1 MPDSSKQKAPS
12 GRKRAEAPQRD
23 KFVGPSFLLWALL
36 LAPVLGIA
44 GLLALASASDL
55 PDTETLANPKTDL
68 ATRIYTVDG
77 VQLGSFYR
85 ENRAD
90 VRYSDLP
97 ESLVQALICTEDVR
111 FRSHTG
117 VDFKSLA
124 RAIIYLAKRGGGS
137 TITQQLAKQLF
148 TERYDRTG
156 FFERA
161 VLQKPKEWIIAT
173 RLERQYTKDEI
184 IGLYLNRYDF
194 LNQAVGI
201 RSAAQVYF
209 GKSVQSLDVQESAM
223 LVGMLK
229 NSALYNPWR
238 RPELVLERRSTV
250 LGQMVKYGAL
260 PAAELDS
267 LTALPLGL
275 RYQRVSHDEGA
286 APHFREKLRAE
297 VGALLEEKDE
307 SGAYVIA
314 KADGAP
320 FDLYRDGL
328 VIHTTLDSRLQ
339 AYAEKAA
346 NRHIRGELQEDFW
359 RDLKRTTG
367 RTWPFFT
374 EDIVPKEQARILD
387 RAVEQSRRYRLAM
400 GKECPE
406 CARPGYYIAERDSAG
421 ERVHFCRPGK
431 GGCGHIWPVISRRQ
445 LDAQFEEKTQT
456 RVMGLSGWVD
466 TVMTPMDSIRHQK
479 TLLHAGLMS
488 LDPSNGEVKAW
499 VGDLDYQWSQFD
511 NVSQSRRQVGSTFKP
526 FVYATA
532 VRLGLDP
539 CTELPNQKTCIEM
552 PDGQDPWCPEN
563 SDMEYGEMVTLEYA
577 LANSMNTVTAKLI
590 KDYGVQRVVDLAHAM
605 GIQSELPAVPSI
617 ALGVPELSL
626 LEVTSANATFAGG
639 GVWHAPR
646 IIRRIED
653 KRGNT
658 IYEPRPQIRQG
669 LDAATAYRVLEMMK
683 GVVDGAY
690 NAEKDVTKGTG
701 IRLRMDLERR
711 EYDGLK
717 IPMAGKTG
725 TTQSNADGWFIGLT
739 PELVTGVWVGAS
751 DPAVRFSTTTKG
763 QGANTALPI
772 FGFYMKDALADE
784 DIGLLGEDF
793 RPPVG
798 VSDAVP
804 CLELL
809 EARGLDF
816 RDDTEVDDEDLF
828 E

>member
-1 MPDSSKQKAPS
+1 MPESKKTKDPKKGANKTA
-12 GRKRAEAPQRD
+12 RKPDR
-23 KFVGPSFLLWALL
+23 FVGPSLLLWAGLLSPFVGIGVL
-36 LAPVLGIA
+36 LAI
-44 GLLALASASDL
+44 ASASDL
-55 PDTETLANPKTDL
+55 PNTETLANPKTDL

-90 VRYSDLP
+90 VRFGDLP
-97 ESLVQALICTEDVR
+97 LPLLDALTCTEDVR
-111 FRSHTG
+111 FREHTG

-124 RAIIYLAKRGGGS
+124 RAIAYMGKRGGGS

-148 TERYDRTG
+148 TERYDRTT

-184 IGLYLNRYDF
+184 VTLYLNRYDF

-201 RSAAQVYF
+201 RSASEVYF
-209 GKSVQSLDVQESAM
+209 GKSVNHLELHEAAM

-229 NSALYNPWR
+229 NSALYNPLR
-238 RPELVLERRSTV
+238 NPDLVEERRATV
-250 LGQMVKYGAL
+250 FGQMAKYGKLEGAD
-260 PAAELDS
+260 LDS
-267 LTALPLGL
+267 LNALPLGL
-275 RYQRVSHDEGA
+275 RYQRVSHDEGP

-297 VGALLEEKDE
+297 VGDLLNQKDE
-307 SGAYVIA
+307 QGEFVIA
-314 KADGAP
+314 KADGDAY
-320 FDLYRDGL
+320 DLYRDGL

-339 AYAEKAA
+339 RYAEAAA

-359 RDLKRTTG
+359 KDLKRTTG
-367 RTWPFFT
+367 RTWPFFS
-374 EDIVPKEQARILD
+374 EDIVPKEQERILE
-387 RAVEQSRRYRLAM
+387 RAVKQSRRYRLAM

-406 CARPGYYIAERDSAG
+406 CSRPGFYIAERDSAG

-431 GGCGHIWPVISRRQ
+431 GGCGHAWPVISRRA
-445 LDAQFEEKTQT
+445 LDAEFEAKTNTQ
-456 RVMGLSGWVD
+456 VMGLSGWVD
-466 TVMTPMDSIRHQK
+466 TLMSPMDSIRHQK

-488 LDPSNGEVKAW
+488 IDPSNGEVKAW

-539 CTELPNQKTCIEM
+539 CTELPNQKTCIEL
-552 PDGQDPWCPEN
+552 PGDQEPWCPEN

-605 GIQSELPAVPSI
+605 GIVSDIPAVPSI
-617 ALGVPELSL
+617 ALGVAELSL
-626 LEVTSANATFAGG
+626 QEVTSANATFAGG

-658 IYEPRPQIRQG
+658 IYEPRPEIRQG

-690 NAEKDVTKGTG
+690 NAEKDKTMGTG
-701 IRLRMDLERR
+701 IRLRMDLEKR

-717 IPMAGKTG
+717 IPLAGKTG

-772 FGFYMKDALADE
+772 FGFYMKDALADAG
-784 DIGLLGEDF
+784 IGLLAEDF
-793 RPPVG
+793 RPPEG
-798 VSDAVP
+798 VRQAVP
-804 CLELL
+804 CRELI
-809 EARGLDF
+809 EARRIDF
-816 RDDTEVDDEDLF
+816 KDGGSMDDEDLF

>member
-1 MPDSSKQKAPS
+1 MADSNKRKTTTGKQGKQAV
-12 GRKRAEAPQRD
+12 QRD
-23 KFVGPSFLLWALL
+23 RFIGPSLLLWTAMMAPFVGI
-36 LAPVLGIA
+36 G
-44 GLLALASASDL
+44 GLLILAKASDL

-68 ATRIYTVDG
+68 ATRIYAVDG

-90 VRYSDLP
+90 VRYGDLP
-97 ESLVQALICTEDVR
+97 AHLVDALICTEDVR

-124 RAIIYLAKRGGGS
+124 RAIAFLGSRGGGS

-184 IGLYLNRYDF
+184 ITLYLNRYDF
-194 LNQAVGI
+194 LNQAVGV
-201 RSAAQVYF
+201 RSAAEVYF
-209 GKSVQSLDVQESAM
+209 GKSVRTLELHEAAM

-229 NSALYNPWR
+229 NSALYNPLR
-238 RPELVLERRSTV
+238 RPESVAERRATV
-250 LGQMVKYGAL
+250 FAQMAKYGAL
-260 PAAELDS
+260 DPRDLDS
-267 LTALPLGL
+267 LNALPLGL
-275 RYQRVSHDEGA
+275 RYQRVSHDEGP

-297 VGALLEEKDE
+297 VGALLEARDDN
-307 SGAYVIA
+307 GQFAIA

-320 FDLYRDGL
+320 YDLYRDGL

-339 AYAEKAA
+339 RYAEEAA
-346 NRHIRGELQEDFW
+346 NRHVRGELQEDFW

-367 RTWPFFT
+367 KTWPFFS
-374 EDIVPKEQARILD
+374 EDIVASEQQRILK
-387 RAVEQSRRYRLAM
+387 RAMEQSRRYRLAM

-406 CARPGYYIAERDSAG
+406 CARPGFYIAERDSAG
-421 ERVHFCRPGK
+421 ARVHYCRPEK
-431 GGCGHIWPVISRRQ
+431 GGCGHAWPVVSRRQ
-445 LDAQFEEKTQT
+445 LEAQFEEKTRT
-456 RVMGLSGWVD
+456 TVMGLDGWVD
-466 TVMTPMDSIRHQK
+466 TLMSPMDSIRHQK

-488 LDPSNGEVKAW
+488 IDPSNGEVKAW

-552 PDGQDPWCPEN
+552 PGGQDPWCPEN
-563 SDMEYGEMVTLEYA
+563 SDLEYGEMVTLEYA

-605 GIQSELPAVPSI
+605 GIESDIPAVPSI
-617 ALGVPELSL
+617 ALGVAELSL
-626 LEVTSANATFAGG
+626 QEVTSANATFAGG

-658 IYEPRPQIRQG
+658 IYEPRPEIRQG
-669 LDAATAYRVLEMMK
+669 LDAATAYRVIEMMK
-683 GVVDGAY
+683 GVIDGAY
-690 NAEKDVTKGTG
+690 NAEKDKTMGTG
-701 IRLRMDLERR
+701 IRLRMDLEQR

-772 FGFYMKDALADE
+772 FGFYMKAALADAE
-784 DIGLLGEDF
+784 VGLLAEDF

-798 VSDAVP
+798 VSKAVP
-804 CLELL
+804 CKEILD
-809 EARGLDF
+809 ARRIDF
-816 RDDTEVDDEDLF
+816 RDGGAVDDDDLF
-828 E
+828 D

>member
-1 MPDSSKQKAPS
+1 MPTSKKSTSKGPAAPKKQVKD
-12 GRKRAEAPQRD
+12 R
-23 KFVGPSFLLWALL
+23 FVGPSLLLWLVLL
-36 LAPVLGIA
+36 SPFLGVA
-44 GLLALASASDL
+44 GLLALASSSEL

-68 ATRIYTVDG
+68 ATRIYAVDG
-77 VQLGSFYR
+77 AQLGSFYR

-90 VRYSDLP
+90 ARYSDLP
-97 ESLVQALICTEDVR
+97 ASLVEALICTEDVR
-111 FRSHTG
+111 FRDHTG

-148 TERYDRTG
+148 TERYDQTG

-173 RLERQYTKDEI
+173 RLEQQYTKDEI
-184 IGLYLNRYDF
+184 LALYLNRYDF

-209 GKSVQSLDVQESAM
+209 GKSVSSLEVHESAM
-223 LVGMLK
+223 LVGMCK
-229 NSALYNPWR
+229 NSALYNPLR
-238 RPELVLERRSTV
+238 RPDLVTRRRNTV
-250 LGQMVKYGAL
+250 ISQMVKYGAI
-260 PAAELDS
+260 PTDQQDS
-267 LTALPLGL
+267 LNALPLGL
-275 RYQRVSHDEGA
+275 SFRRVSHDEGP
-286 APHFREKLRAE
+286 APHFRERLRAKMK
-297 VGALLEEKDE
+297 ALLDEKDE
-307 SGAYVIA
+307 EGGFKIA

-339 AYAEKAA
+339 RHAEEAA
-346 NRHIRGELQEDFW
+346 NRHIRGELQDDFW

-367 RTWPFFT
+367 RGWPFSP
-374 EDIVPKEQARILD
+374 DIETKEQRRILK

-406 CARPGYYIAERDSAG
+406 CERPAFYIAEQDSAG
-421 ERVHFCRPGK
+421 QRVHLCRPSK
-431 GGCGHIWPVISRRQ
+431 GGCGHAWPVISRRA
-445 LDAQFEEKTQT
+445 LDAQFDKETQT
-456 RVMGLSGWVD
+456 RVMGLQGWVD
-466 TVMTPMDSIRHQK
+466 TLMTPMDSIRHQK

-488 LDPSNGEVKAW
+488 MDPRNGEIKAW

-511 NVSQSRRQVGSTFKP
+511 NVVQSKRQVGSTFKP

-532 VRLGLDP
+532 IRLGLDP

-552 PDGQDPWCPEN
+552 PEGQDPWCPEN
-563 SDMEYGEMVTLEYA
+563 SDFAYGEMVTLEYA

-590 KDYGVQRVVDLAHAM
+590 KDYGVDRVIELAHAM
-605 GIQSELPAVPSI
+605 GIQSDIPAVPSI
-617 ALGVPELSL
+617 ALGVAELSL
-626 LEVTSANATFAGG
+626 QEVTSANATFAGG
-639 GVWHAPR
+639 GVYHAPR
-646 IIRRIED
+646 IILRIED

-658 IYEPRPQIRQG
+658 IYEPQPEIKQG

-690 NAEKDVTKGTG
+690 NAELGTKGTG
-701 IRLRMDLERR
+701 IRLRLDLEKR

-751 DPAVRFSTTTKG
+751 DPSVRFSTTTKG

-772 FGFYMKDALADE
+772 FGFYMKGALADS
-784 DIGLLGEDF
+784 DVGLLAEDF
-793 RPPVG
+793 RPPEGAVQ
-798 VSDAVP
+798 AVP
-804 CLELL
+804 CKEIL
-809 EARGLDF
+809 AVRGMDF
-816 RDDTEVDDEDLF
+816 RGGGSEEEDDLF

>member
-1 MPDSSKQKAPS
+1 MATKTPRSSKGKKA
-12 GRKRAEAPQRD
+12 AD
-23 KFVGPSFLLWALL
+23 KPAKDRFIGPSLLLWLALL
-36 LAPVLGIA
+36 SPILGIA
-44 GLLALASASDL
+44 GLLAIASGSDL
-55 PDTETLANPKTDL
+55 PDTETLANPKTNL
-68 ATRIYTVDG
+68 ATRIYAVDG
-77 VQLGSFYR
+77 AQLGSFYR

-90 VRYSDLP
+90 VRYADLP
-97 ESLVQALICTEDVR
+97 SNLVQALICTEDVR
-111 FRSHTG
+111 FREHTG
-117 VDFKSLA
+117 VDFRGLA
-124 RAIIYLAKRGGGS
+124 RAIAYLGKKGGGS
-137 TITQQLAKQLF
+137 TVTQQLAKQLF

-156 FFERA
+156 FLERA

-184 IGLYLNRYDF
+184 IALYLNRYDF

-209 GKSVQSLDVQESAM
+209 GKPVSQLELHESAM

-229 NSALYNPWR
+229 NSALYNPLR
-238 RPELVLERRSTV
+238 RPELVLERRGTV
-250 LGQMVKYGAL
+250 VSQMIKYGVV
-260 PAAELDS
+260 PAEWRDS
-267 LTALPLGL
+267 LNALPLGL
-275 RYQRVSHDEGA
+275 SYQRVSHDEGP
-286 APHFREKLRAE
+286 APHFRERLRAE
-297 VGALLEEKDE
+297 VKGLLDAKDDE
-307 SGAYVIA
+307 GNLLIA

-320 FDLYRDGL
+320 YDLYRDGL
-328 VIHTTLDSRLQ
+328 VIHTTIDSRLQ
-339 AYAEKAA
+339 RYAEAAA

-367 RTWPFFT
+367 RGWPFSP
-374 EDIVPKEQARILD
+374 DIEEREQNNILK

-406 CARPGYYIAERDSAG
+406 CERPGYYIAEQDSAG
-421 ERVHFCRPGK
+421 QRVHVCRPGK
-431 GGCGHIWPVISRRQ
+431 GGCGHAWPVISRRQ
-445 LDAQFEEKTQT
+445 LDDQFEEPVAT
-456 RVMGLSGWVD
+456 RVMGLNGWVD
-466 TVMTPMDSIRHQK
+466 TVMSPLDSIRHQK

-488 LDPSNGEVKAW
+488 LDPSNGEVRAW

-511 NVSQSRRQVGSTFKP
+511 NVIQSRRQVGSTFKP

-532 VRLGLDP
+532 IRLGLDP
-539 CTELPNQKTCIEM
+539 CTELPNQKTCIDM

-563 SDMEYGEMVTLEYA
+563 SDLAYGEMVTLEYA

-590 KDYGVQRVVDLAHAM
+590 KDYGVDRVVELAHAM
-605 GIQSELPAVPSI
+605 GIQSDIPAVPSI
-617 ALGVPELSL
+617 ALGVAELSL
-626 LEVTSANATFAGG
+626 QEVTSANATFAGG

-658 IYEPRPQIRQG
+658 IYEPRPEIQQG

-690 NAEKDVTKGTG
+690 NAELGTKGTG
-701 IRLRMDLERR
+701 IRLRMDLDQR

-772 FGFYMKDALADE
+772 FGFYMKDALADP
-784 DIGLLGEDF
+784 DVGLTAEDF
-793 RPPVG
+793 RPPEGAVQ
-798 VSDAVP
+798 AVP
-804 CLELL
+804 CKEVLA
-809 EARGLDF
+809 ARSLDF
-816 RDDTEVDDEDLF
+816 RGGGDVDDDDLF

>member
-1 MPDSSKQKAPS
+1 MPATKKPQNPRKKAAKKPLKD
-12 GRKRAEAPQRD
+12 R
-23 KFVGPSFLLWALL
+23 FVGPSLLLWMALL
-36 LAPVLGIA
+36 SPVLGLA
-44 GLLALASASDL
+44 GLLALASSSEL
-55 PDTETLANPKTDL
+55 PDTQTLANPKTDL
-68 ATRIYTVDG
+68 ATRIYAVDG
-77 VQLGSFYR
+77 AQLGSFYR

-90 VRYSDLP
+90 VRYADLP
-97 ESLVQALICTEDVR
+97 QGLVTALICTEDVR
-111 FRSHTG
+111 FREHTG
-117 VDFKSLA
+117 VDFRSLA
-124 RAIIYLAKRGGGS
+124 RAIAFLGKRGGGS
-137 TITQQLAKQLF
+137 TLTQQLAKQLF
-148 TERYDRTG
+148 TKRYDRTG

-184 IGLYLNRYDF
+184 VALYLNRYDF

-209 GKSVQSLDVQESAM
+209 GKSVNALALHESAM

-229 NSALYNPWR
+229 NSALYNPLR
-238 RPELVLERRSTV
+238 RPELVLERRATV
-250 LGQMVKYGAL
+250 ISQMVKYGVV
-260 PAAELDS
+260 PVGHQDS
-267 LTALPLGL
+267 LNALPLGL
-275 RYQRVSHDEGA
+275 SFQRVSHDEGP
-286 APHFREKLRAE
+286 APHFRERLRSD
-297 VGALLEEKDE
+297 VKALLNDKNEEGE
-307 SGAYVIA
+307 YRIA
-314 KADGAP
+314 KADGAAY
-320 FDLYRDGL
+320 DLYRDGL
-328 VIHTTLDSRLQ
+328 VIHTTIDSRLQ
-339 AYAEKAA
+339 RYAEAAA
-346 NRHIRGELQEDFW
+346 NRHIRGELQDDFW

-367 RTWPFFT
+367 RGWPFSP
-374 EDIVPKEQARILD
+374 DIMDSEQRRILK

-406 CARPGYYIAERDSAG
+406 CERPGFYIAEQDSAG
-421 ERVHFCRPGK
+421 NRVHVCRPGK
-431 GGCGHIWPVISRRQ
+431 GGCGHAWPVISRKA
-445 LDAQFEEKTQT
+445 LDAQFEEPVQT

-466 TVMTPMDSIRHQK
+466 TLISPMDSIRHQK

-488 LDPSNGEVKAW
+488 IDPQNGEVKAW

-511 NVSQSRRQVGSTFKP
+511 NVIQSRRQVGSTFKP

-532 VRLGLDP
+532 IRLGLDP

-563 SDMEYGEMVTLEYA
+563 SDLAYGEMVTLEYA

-590 KDYGVQRVVDLAHAM
+590 KDYGVDRVVELAHAM
-605 GIQSELPAVPSI
+605 GIQSDIPAVPSI
-617 ALGVPELSL
+617 ALGVAELSL
-626 LEVTSANATFAGG
+626 QEVTSANATFAGG

-658 IYEPRPQIRQG
+658 IYEPRPEIKQG

-690 NAEKDVTKGTG
+690 NEELGTKGTG
-701 IRLRMDLERR
+701 IRLRMDLEKR

-717 IPMAGKTG
+717 IPLAGKTG

-772 FGFYMKDALADE
+772 FGFYMKDALADRE
-784 DIGLLGEDF
+784 VGLLAEDF
-793 RPPVG
+793 RPPEGASV
-798 VSDAVP
+798 AVP
-804 CLELL
+804 CKEVL
-809 EARGLDF
+809 ATRGMDF
-816 RDDTEVDDEDLF
+816 RGGATDDDEDLF

>member
-1 MPDSSKQKAPS
+1 MPDSSKQRSNS
-12 GRKRAEAPQRD
+12 GRPPKAAPKRDR
-23 KFVGPSFLLWALL
+23 FVGPSLLMWALL
-36 LAPVLGIA
+36 LSPAMGIA
-44 GLLALASASDL
+44 ALLMLASISDL

-97 ESLVQALICTEDVR
+97 PSLVQALICTEDVR
-111 FRSHTG
+111 FRDHTG

-124 RAIIYLAKRGGGS
+124 RAIVYLAKRGGGS

-148 TERYDRTG
+148 TERYDKTG

-209 GKSVQSLDVQESAM
+209 GKPVQSLDVHESAM

-229 NSALYNPWR
+229 NSALYNPLR
-238 RPELVLERRSTV
+238 RPELVAERRATV
-250 LGQMVKYGAL
+250 LSQMVKYGAL
-260 PAAELDS
+260 PEEGLDS
-267 LTALPLGL
+267 LQALPLGL
-275 RYQRVSHDEGA
+275 RYQRVSHDEGP

-297 VGALLEEKDE
+297 VGALLAEKNED
-307 SGAYVIA
+307 GAFAIA

-339 AYAEKAA
+339 RYAEAAA
-346 NRHIRGELQEDFW
+346 NRHIRGELQQDFW
-359 RDLKRTTG
+359 KDLKRTTG
-367 RTWPFFT
+367 RTWPFFS
-374 EDIVPKEQARILD
+374 EDILPKEQERILD
-387 RAVEQSRRYRLAM
+387 RAVGQSRRYRLAM

-406 CARPGYYIAERDSAG
+406 CARPAFYIAERDSADQ
-421 ERVHFCRPGK
+421 RVHFCRPEK
-431 GGCGHIWPVISRRQ
+431 GGCGHIWPVMSRRQ

-456 RVMGLSGWVD
+456 RVMGVGGWVD
-466 TVMTPMDSIRHQK
+466 TLMSPMDSIRHQK

-488 LDPSNGEVKAW
+488 IDPSNGEVKAW

-539 CTELPNQKTCIEM
+539 CTELPNQKTCIDM
-552 PDGQDPWCPEN
+552 PEGQDPWCPDN

-605 GIQSELPAVPSI
+605 GIESDIPAVPSI
-617 ALGVPELSL
+617 ALGVAELSL
-626 LEVTSANATFAGG
+626 QEVTSANATFAGG

-658 IYEPRPQIRQG
+658 IYEPRPEIRQG

-690 NAEKDVTKGTG
+690 NAELNVTKGTG

-717 IPMAGKTG
+717 IPLAGKTG

-772 FGFYMKDALADE
+772 FGFYMKDALADQ

-798 VSDAVP
+798 VTQAVP
-804 CLELL
+804 CKELL
-809 EARGLDF
+809 EARGIDF
-816 RDDTEVDDEDLF
+816 RDEGEVEDEDLF

>member
-1 MPDSSKQKAPS
+1 MAKQKQKPRGGKSSAPKAF
-12 GRKRAEAPQRD
+12 RNR
-23 KFVGPSFLLWALL
+23 FLGPSILFW
-36 LAPVLGIA
+36 LAAISPLLGIA
-44 GLLALASASDL
+44 GLLALASSSEL

-68 ATRIYTVDG
+68 ATRIYAVDG
-77 VQLGSFYR
+77 AQLGSFYR

-90 VRYSDLP
+90 VRYADLP
-97 ESLVQALICTEDVR
+97 QTLVDALICTEDVR
-111 FRSHTG
+111 FRDHTG
-117 VDFKSLA
+117 VDFRSLA
-124 RAIIYLAKRGGGS
+124 RAIAYLGKKGGGS
-137 TITQQLAKQLF
+137 TVTQQLAKLLF

-184 IGLYLNRYDF
+184 ITLYLNRYDF

-209 GKSVQSLDVQESAM
+209 GKSVSSLDTHESAM

-229 NSALYNPWR
+229 NSALYNPLR
-238 RPELVLERRSTV
+238 REELVLERRGTV
-250 LGQMVKYGAL
+250 IAQMIKYGVL
-260 PAAELDS
+260 PESAKDS
-267 LTALPLGL
+267 INALPLGL
-275 RYQRVSHDEGA
+275 SFQRVSHDQGP
-286 APHFREKLRAE
+286 APHFRERLRAE
-297 VGALLEEKDE
+297 VKGLLSAKTDD
-307 SGAYVIA
+307 GGYLIV

-320 FDLYRDGL
+320 YDLYRDGL
-328 VIHTTLDSRLQ
+328 VIHTTIDSRLQ
-339 AYAEKAA
+339 RHAEQAA

-367 RTWPFFT
+367 RGWPFSP
-374 EDIVPKEQARILD
+374 DIEEGEQEKILK

-406 CARPGYYIAERDSAG
+406 CERPGFYIAETDSAG
-421 ERVHFCRPGK
+421 QRVHFCRPSK
-431 GGCGHIWPVISRRQ
+431 GGCGHAWPTVSRRE
-445 LDAQFEEKTQT
+445 LDGAFEEETQT
-456 RVMGLSGWVD
+456 RVMGLRGWVD
-466 TVMTPMDSIRHQK
+466 TLMSPMDSIRHQK
-479 TLLHAGLMS
+479 TLLHAGLIS
-488 LDPSNGEVKAW
+488 VDPNSGEVKAW

-511 NVSQSRRQVGSTFKP
+511 NVIQSRRQVGSTFKP

-532 VRLGLDP
+532 IRLGLDP

-552 PDGQDPWCPEN
+552 PQGQDPWCPEN
-563 SDMEYGEMVTLEYA
+563 SDLAYGEMVTLEYA

-590 KDYGVQRVVDLAHAM
+590 KDYGVDRVVELAHAM
-605 GIQSELPAVPSI
+605 GIETDIPAVPSI
-617 ALGVPELSL
+617 ALGVAELSL
-626 LEVTSANATFAGG
+626 QEVTSANATFAGG
-639 GVWHAPR
+639 GVHHAPR

-658 IYEPRPQIRQG
+658 IYEPRPEIRQG

-690 NAEKDVTKGTG
+690 NAELGRKGTG
-701 IRLRMDLERR
+701 IRLRMDLDHRD
-711 EYDGLK
+711 YDGLK

-772 FGFYMKDALADE
+772 FGFYMKDALADPE
-784 DIGLLGEDF
+784 LGLLAEDF
-793 RPPVG
+793 RPPEG
-798 VSDAVP
+798 ANKAVP
-804 CLELL
+804 CEEVL
-809 EARGLDF
+809 ASRSIDF
-816 RDDTEVDDEDLF
+816 RGGGEDDDDLF

>member
-1 MPDSSKQKAPS
+1 MPVSKKKKNTPRGSSKDTKERDRFVLPS
-12 GRKRAEAPQRD
+12 LV
-23 KFVGPSFLLWALL
+23 FWAVI
-36 LAPVLGIA
+36 LAPVAGIGA
-44 GLLALASASDL
+44 LLALASSSDL

-68 ATRIYTVDG
+68 ATRIYAVDG
-77 VQLGSFYR
+77 AQLGSFYR

-90 VRYSDLP
+90 VRYADLP
-97 ESLVQALICTEDVR
+97 EHLVEALVCTEDVR

-117 VDFKSLA
+117 VDFKSLI
-124 RAIIYLAKRGGGS
+124 RAIAFMGKRGGGS

-156 FFERA
+156 FLERA

-173 RLERQYTKDEI
+173 RLERQYTKEEI
-184 IGLYLNRYDF
+184 ITLYLNRYDF

-209 GKSVQSLDVQESAM
+209 GKPVSSLEVHECAM

-229 NSALYNPWR
+229 NSAYFNPLR
-238 RPELVLERRSTV
+238 RPDDV
-250 LGQMVKYGAL
+250 LGRRATVFAQMAKYGAVDPL
-260 PAAELDS
+260 DLDS
-267 LTALPLGL
+267 LNALSLGL
-275 RYQRVSHDEGA
+275 RYQRVSHDEGP
-286 APHFREKLRAE
+286 APHFREKLRVE
-297 VGALLEEKDE
+297 VGKLLQEKDDE
-307 SGAYVIA
+307 GDYLIA

-320 FDLYRDGL
+320 YDLYRDGL

-339 AYAEKAA
+339 QYAEAAA
-346 NRHIRGELQEDFW
+346 NRHIKEELQEDFW

-367 RTWPFFT
+367 RTWPFFS
-374 EDIVPKEQARILD
+374 EDIVPEEQRRILK

-406 CARPGYYIAERDSAG
+406 CSRPAFYIAERDSAG
-421 ERVHFCRPGK
+421 ERVHWCRPRK
-431 GGCGHIWPVISRRQ
+431 GGCGHVWPVMSRRE
-445 LDAQFEEKTQT
+445 LDAQFDVKTSTQ
-456 RVMGLSGWVD
+456 VMGLNGWVD
-466 TVMTPMDSIRHQK
+466 TLMSPLDSIRHQK

-488 LDPSNGEVKAW
+488 IDPSSGEVKAW

-539 CTELPNQKTCIEM
+539 CSELPNQKTCIEM
-552 PDGQDPWCPEN
+552 PNGQDPWCPEN

-605 GIQSELPAVPSI
+605 GIESDIPAVPSI
-617 ALGVPELSL
+617 ALGVAELSL
-626 LEVTSANATFAGG
+626 MEVTSANATFAGG

-658 IYEPRPQIRQG
+658 IYEPRPEIRQG
-669 LDAATAYRVLEMMK
+669 LDAATAYRVIEMMK

-690 NAEKDVTKGTG
+690 NAEKDVTMGTG
-701 IRLRMDLERR
+701 IRLRMDLEKRA
-711 EYDGLK
+711 YDGLK

-751 DPAVRFSTTTKG
+751 DPAIRFSTTTKG

-772 FGFYMKDALADE
+772 FGFYMKDALADPE
-784 DIGLLGEDF
+784 VGLLAEDF
-793 RPPVG
+793 SPPVG
-798 VSDAVP
+798 VQRAIP
-804 CLELL
+804 CK
-809 EARGLDF
+809 
-816 RDDTEVDDEDLF
+816 DLF
-828 E
+828 EARRIDFKDGGSLDDDDLFE

>member
-1 MPDSSKQKAPS
+1 MAKQKQKPS
-12 GRKRAEAPQRD
+12 GGKSSESKASRNR
-23 KFVGPSFLLWALL
+23 FLGPSILFW
-36 LAPVLGIA
+36 LAVLSPVLGIA
-44 GLLALASASDL
+44 GLLAIASSSEL

-68 ATRIYTVDG
+68 ATRIYAVDG
-77 VQLGSFYR
+77 AQLGSFYR

-90 VRYSDLP
+90 VRYADLP
-97 ESLVQALICTEDVR
+97 QTLVDALICTEDVR
-111 FRSHTG
+111 FRDHTG
-117 VDFKSLA
+117 VDFRSLG
-124 RAIIYLAKRGGGS
+124 RAIAYLGKKGGGS
-137 TITQQLAKQLF
+137 TVTQQLAKLLF

-184 IGLYLNRYDF
+184 ITLYLNRYDF

-209 GKSVQSLDVQESAM
+209 GKSVSRLDIHESAM

-229 NSALYNPWR
+229 NSALYNPLR
-238 RPELVLERRSTV
+238 RPELVLERRGTV
-250 LGQMVKYGAL
+250 IAQMIKYGAL
-260 PAAELDS
+260 PASAKDS
-267 LTALPLGL
+267 INALSLGL
-275 RYQRVSHDEGA
+275 SFQRVSHDQGP
-286 APHFREKLRAE
+286 APHFRERLRAE
-297 VGALLEEKDE
+297 VKGLLSAKSDD
-307 SGAYVIA
+307 GGHLIA

-320 FDLYRDGL
+320 YDLYRDGL
-328 VIHTTLDSRLQ
+328 VIHTTIDSRLQ
-339 AYAEKAA
+339 RYAEEAA

-367 RTWPFFT
+367 SGWPFSP
-374 EDIVPKEQARILD
+374 DIEEGEQKKILK

-406 CARPGYYIAERDSAG
+406 CERPGFYIAETDSAG
-421 ERVHFCRPGK
+421 QRLHLCRPSK
-431 GGCGHIWPVISRRQ
+431 GGCGHAWPTMSRRE
-445 LDAQFEEKTQT
+445 LDAVFEKETQT
-456 RVMGLSGWVD
+456 RVMGLHGWVD
-466 TVMTPMDSIRHQK
+466 TVMSPLDSIRHQK
-479 TLLHAGLMS
+479 TLLHAGLIS
-488 LDPSNGEVKAW
+488 VDPQSGEVKAW

-511 NVSQSRRQVGSTFKP
+511 NVIQSRRQVGSTFKP

-532 VRLGLDP
+532 IRLGLDP

-552 PDGQDPWCPEN
+552 PEGQEPWCPEN
-563 SDMEYGEMVTLEYA
+563 SDLAYGEMVTLEYA

-590 KDYGVQRVVDLAHAM
+590 KDYGVNRVVELAHAM
-605 GIQSELPAVPSI
+605 GIETDIPAVPSI
-617 ALGVPELSL
+617 ALGVAELSL
-626 LEVTSANATFAGG
+626 QEVTSANATFAGG
-639 GVWHAPR
+639 GVHHSPR

-658 IYEPRPQIRQG
+658 IYEPRPEIRQG

-690 NAEKDVTKGTG
+690 NEELGRKGTG
-701 IRLRMDLERR
+701 IRLRMDLDHRD
-711 EYDGLK
+711 YDGLK
-717 IPMAGKTG
+717 VPMAGKTG

-772 FGFYMKDALADE
+772 FGFYMKDALADP
-784 DIGLLGEDF
+784 DVGLLAEDF
-793 RPPVG
+793 RPPEGAVK
-798 VSDAVP
+798 AVP
-804 CLELL
+804 CEEVLA
-809 EARGLDF
+809 ARSIDF
-816 RDDTEVDDEDLF
+816 RGDGEDDDDLF

>member
-1 MPDSSKQKAPS
+1 MPDSSKQKAPTQ
-12 GRKRAEAPQRD
+12 RKRSESQKRD
-23 KFVGPSFLLWALL
+23 KFVGPSLLLWALL
-36 LAPVLGIA
+36 LSPILGIA
-44 GLLALASASDL
+44 GLLLLASASDL

-90 VRYSDLP
+90 VRYNDLP

-229 NSALYNPWR
+229 NSALYNPLR

-260 PAAELDS
+260 PAADLDS
-267 LTALPLGL
+267 LMALPLGL

-297 VGALLEEKDE
+297 VGSLLDEKDDNGE
-307 SGAYVIA
+307 FVIA

-339 AYAEKAA
+339 AYAEAAA

-359 RDLKRTTG
+359 KDLKRTTG
-367 RTWPFFT
+367 RTWPFFS
-374 EDIVPKEQARILD
+374 EDIVPKEQARIMD

-421 ERVHFCRPGK
+421 ERVHYCRPGK
-431 GGCGHIWPVISRRQ
+431 GGCGHIWPFISRRQ

-563 SDMEYGEMVTLEYA
+563 SDLEYGEMVTLEYA

-772 FGFYMKDALADE
+772 FGFFMKDALADE
-784 DIGLLGEDF
+784 DVGLLGEDF

-804 CLELL
+804 CRELL
-809 EARGLDF
+809 EARGIDF
-816 RDDTEVDDEDLF
+816 REQTEVDDEDLF

>member
-1 MPDSSKQKAPS
+1 MPDSQKKKVTA
-12 GRKRAEAPQRD
+12 GKGGAKGVGKDR
-23 KFVGPSFLLWALL
+23 FVGPSLLLWAAF
-36 LAPVLGIA
+36 LAPVAGIL
-44 GLLALASASDL
+44 GLLALAAGSDL

-90 VRYSDLP
+90 VRYGDLP
-97 ESLVQALICTEDVR
+97 QHLVQALVCTEDVR

-124 RAIIYLAKRGGGS
+124 RAIAFLGKRGGGS

-184 IGLYLNRYDF
+184 ITLYLNRYDF

-209 GKSVQSLDVQESAM
+209 GKSVHALEVHESAM

-229 NSALYNPWR
+229 NSALYNPLR
-238 RPELVLERRSTV
+238 RPERVAERRSTV
-250 LGQMVKYGAL
+250 FSQMKKYGVL
-260 PAAELDS
+260 EGVDLDS
-267 LTALPLGL
+267 LNALPLGL
-275 RYQRVSHDEGA
+275 RFQRVSHDEGP

-297 VGALLEEKDE
+297 IGSLLDEKGE
-307 SGAYVIA
+307 AGEYLIA

-320 FDLYRDGL
+320 YDLYRDGL
-328 VIHTTLDSRLQ
+328 VIHTTIDSRLQ
-339 AYAEKAA
+339 QYAERAA
-346 NRHIRGELQEDFW
+346 NRHIREELQSEFW
-359 RDLKRTTG
+359 RDLKRSTG
-367 RTWPFFT
+367 RTWPFS
-374 EDIVPKEQARILD
+374 EDIVPREQERILK

-406 CARPGYYIAERDSAG
+406 CARPKFYIAERDSAG
-421 ERVHFCRPGK
+421 ERVHYCRPSK
-431 GGCGHIWPVISRRQ
+431 GGCGHIWPVSSRRA
-445 LDAQFEEKTQT
+445 LDAEFDAPTAT
-456 RVMGLSGWVD
+456 TVMGLQGWVD
-466 TVMTPMDSIRHQK
+466 TVMSPMDSIRHQK

-539 CTELPNQKTCIEM
+539 CTELPNQKTCIEL
-552 PDGQDPWCPEN
+552 PGGQDPWCPEN

-605 GIQSELPAVPSI
+605 GIESDIPAVPSI
-617 ALGVPELSL
+617 ALGVAELSL
-626 LEVTSANATFAGG
+626 QEVTSANATFAGG

-658 IYEPRPQIRQG
+658 IYEPRPEIRQG

-751 DPAVRFSTTTKG
+751 DPAIRFSTTTKG

-772 FGFYMKDALADE
+772 FGFYMKAALDDE
-784 DIGLLGEDF
+784 EIGLLAEDF
-793 RPPVG
+793 RPPEG
-798 VSDAVP
+798 VNRAVP
-804 CLELL
+804 CKELM
-809 EARGLDF
+809 EARGIDF
-816 RDDTEVDDEDLF
+816 RDGVEVDDEDLF

>member
-1 MPDSSKQKAPS
+1 MPATKKPQNPRKKA
-12 GRKRAEAPQRD
+12 AEKPLKDR
-23 KFVGPSFLLWALL
+23 FLGPSLMLWLALFS
-36 LAPVLGIA
+36 PVLGLA
-44 GLLALASASDL
+44 GLLALASTSEL
-55 PDTETLANPKTDL
+55 PDTQTLANPKTDL
-68 ATRIYTVDG
+68 ATRIYAVDG
-77 VQLGSFYR
+77 AQLGSFYR

-90 VRYSDLP
+90 VRYADLP
-97 ESLVQALICTEDVR
+97 QGLVTALICTEDVR
-111 FRSHTG
+111 FREHTG
-117 VDFKSLA
+117 VDFRSLA
-124 RAIIYLAKRGGGS
+124 RAIAFMGKRGGGS
-137 TITQQLAKQLF
+137 TLTQQLAKQLF
-148 TERYDRTG
+148 TKRYDRTG

-184 IGLYLNRYDF
+184 VALYLNRYDF

-209 GKSVQSLDVQESAM
+209 GKSVNALAIHESAM

-229 NSALYNPWR
+229 NSALYNPLR
-238 RPELVLERRSTV
+238 RPELVLERRATV
-250 LGQMVKYGAL
+250 ISQMVKYGVV
-260 PAAELDS
+260 PEGQKDS
-267 LTALPLGL
+267 LNALPLGL
-275 RYQRVSHDEGA
+275 SFQRVSHDEGP
-286 APHFREKLRAE
+286 APHFRERLRSD
-297 VGALLEEKDE
+297 VKALLNVKNEEGE
-307 SGAYVIA
+307 YRIA
-314 KADGAP
+314 KADGAAY
-320 FDLYRDGL
+320 DLYRDGL
-328 VIHTTLDSRLQ
+328 VIHTTIDSRLQ
-339 AYAEKAA
+339 RYAEAAA
-346 NRHIRGELQEDFW
+346 NRHIRGELQDDFW

-367 RTWPFFT
+367 RGWPFSP
-374 EDIVPKEQARILD
+374 DIMESEQRRILK

-406 CARPGYYIAERDSAG
+406 CERPGFYIAEQDSLG
-421 ERVHFCRPGK
+421 SRVHVCRPSK
-431 GGCGHIWPVISRRQ
+431 GGCGHAWPVVSRKV
-445 LDAQFEEKTQT
+445 LDAQFEEPVQT
-456 RVMGLSGWVD
+456 RIMGLSGWVD
-466 TVMTPMDSIRHQK
+466 TLISPMDSIRHQK

-488 LDPSNGEVKAW
+488 IDPQNGEIKAW

-511 NVSQSRRQVGSTFKP
+511 NVIQSRRQVGSTFKP

-532 VRLGLDP
+532 IRLGLDP

-563 SDMEYGEMVTLEYA
+563 SDLAYGEMVTLEYA

-590 KDYGVQRVVDLAHAM
+590 KDYGVDRVVELAHAM
-605 GIQSELPAVPSI
+605 GIQSDIPAVPSI
-617 ALGVPELSL
+617 ALGVAELSL
-626 LEVTSANATFAGG
+626 QEVTSANATFAGG

-658 IYEPRPQIRQG
+658 IYEPRPEIKQG

-690 NAEKDVTKGTG
+690 NEELGTKGTG
-701 IRLRMDLERR
+701 IRLRMDLEKR

-772 FGFYMKDALADE
+772 FGFYMKDALADRE
-784 DIGLLGEDF
+784 VGLLAEDF
-793 RPPVG
+793 RPPEGASV
-798 VSDAVP
+798 AVP
-804 CLELL
+804 CKEVL
-809 EARGLDF
+809 ATRGMDF
-816 RDDTEVDDEDLF
+816 RGGATDDDEDLF

>member
-1 MPDSSKQKAPS
+1 MPQPPKRKSSSGKRSQQK
-12 GRKRAEAPQRD
+12 EAKDR
-23 KFVGPSFLLWALL
+23 FIGPSLILWLVLLS
-36 LAPVLGIA
+36 PVLGIL

-90 VRYSDLP
+90 VRRDDLP
-97 ESLVQALICTEDVR
+97 EHLIEALTSTEDVR
-111 FRSHTG
+111 FREHTG
-117 VDFKSLA
+117 VDFRGLA
-124 RAIIYLAKRGGGS
+124 RAIAFLGKRGGGS

-184 IGLYLNRYDF
+184 ITLYLNRYDF

-209 GKSVQSLDVQESAM
+209 GKSVRALELHESAM

-229 NSALYNPWR
+229 NSALYNPLR
-238 RPELVLERRSTV
+238 RPERVAERRATV
-250 LGQMVKYGAL
+250 FAQMAKYGVI
-260 PAAELDS
+260 PSESLDS
-267 LTALPLGL
+267 LNALPLGL
-275 RYQRVSHDEGA
+275 RYQRVSHDEGP

-297 VGALLEEKDE
+297 VGALLEAKDE
-307 SGAYVIA
+307 DGAYLIA

-339 AYAEKAA
+339 RYAEAAA
-346 NRHIRGELQEDFW
+346 NRHIRGELQADLW

-367 RTWPFFT
+367 RTWPFSK
-374 EDIVPKEQARILD
+374 DIAPEEQARILK

-400 GKECPE
+400 GKECPD
-406 CARPGYYIAERDSAG
+406 CARPAFYIAEKDSAG
-421 ERVHFCRPGK
+421 QRVHHCRPGK
-431 GGCGHIWPVISRRQ
+431 GGCGHAWPVMSRRQ
-445 LDAQFEEKTQT
+445 LDEQFEEKTQT
-456 RVMGLSGWVD
+456 TVMGVAGWVD
-466 TVMTPMDSIRHQK
+466 TLMSPLDSIRHQK

-488 LDPSNGEVKAW
+488 IDPNSGEVKAW

-563 SDMEYGEMVTLEYA
+563 SDLAYGEMVTLEYA

-605 GIQSELPAVPSI
+605 GIESDIPAVPSI
-617 ALGVPELSL
+617 ALGVAELSL
-626 LEVTSANATFAGG
+626 QEVTSANATFAGG

-658 IYEPRPQIRQG
+658 IYEPRPEIRQG

-683 GVVDGAY
+683 GVIDGAY
-690 NAEKDVTKGTG
+690 NAEKDKTMGTG
-701 IRLRMDLERR
+701 IRLKMDLEKR
-711 EYDGLK
+711 EYDGLN

-772 FGFYMKDALADE
+772 FGFYMKDALADP
-784 DIGLLGEDF
+784 DIGLLAEDF

-798 VSDAVP
+798 VRHAVP
-804 CLELL
+804 CKDLM
-809 EARGLDF
+809 EARRIEF
-816 RDDTEVDDEDLF
+816 RDGGVPDDDDLF

>member
-1 MPDSSKQKAPS
+1 MPESKKTKNP
-12 GRKRAEAPQRD
+12 RKGANRAVKKPDRYI
-23 KFVGPSFLLWALL
+23 GPSLLLWAGLLSPFVGIGVL
-36 LAPVLGIA
+36 LAI
-44 GLLALASASDL
+44 ASASDL
-55 PDTETLANPKTDL
+55 PNTETLANPKTDL
-68 ATRIYTVDG
+68 ATRIYAVDG

-90 VRYSDLP
+90 VRFWDLP
-97 ESLVQALICTEDVR
+97 EHLLGALTCTEDVR
-111 FRSHTG
+111 FREHTG

-124 RAIIYLAKRGGGS
+124 RAIAFMGKRGGGS

-148 TERYDRTG
+148 TERYDRTT

-184 IGLYLNRYDF
+184 VTLYLNRYDF

-201 RSAAQVYF
+201 RSASEVYF
-209 GKSVQSLDVQESAM
+209 GKSVSNLELHEAAM

-229 NSALYNPWR
+229 NSALYNPLR
-238 RPELVLERRSTV
+238 NPDLVKERRATV
-250 LGQMVKYGAL
+250 FGQMAKYGQL
-260 PAAELDS
+260 EGVDVDS
-267 LTALPLGL
+267 LNALPLGL
-275 RYQRVSHDEGA
+275 RYQKVSHDEGP
-286 APHFREKLRAE
+286 APHFREKLRSE
-297 VGALLEEKDE
+297 VGDLLEQKNERGE
-307 SGAYVIA
+307 YVIA

-320 FDLYRDGL
+320 YDLYRDGL

-339 AYAEKAA
+339 RYAEAAA

-359 RDLKRTTG
+359 KDLKRTTG
-367 RTWPFFT
+367 RTWPFFS
-374 EDIVPKEQARILD
+374 EDIVPKEQERILE
-387 RAVEQSRRYRLAM
+387 RAVKQSRRYRLAM

-406 CARPGYYIAERDSAG
+406 CARPGFYIAERDSAG
-421 ERVHFCRPGK
+421 ERVHYCRPEK
-431 GGCGHIWPVISRRQ
+431 GGCGHAWPVLSRRA
-445 LDAQFEEKTQT
+445 LDAQFEEKTET
-456 RVMGLSGWVD
+456 RVMGLNGWVD
-466 TVMTPMDSIRHQK
+466 TLMSPMDSIRHQK

-488 LDPSNGEVKAW
+488 IDPNNGEVKAW

-539 CTELPNQKTCIEM
+539 CTELPNQKTCIEL
-552 PDGQDPWCPEN
+552 PGGQDPWCPEN

-605 GIQSELPAVPSI
+605 GIVSDIPAVPSI
-617 ALGVPELSL
+617 ALGVAELSL
-626 LEVTSANATFAGG
+626 QEMTSANATFAGG

-658 IYEPRPQIRQG
+658 IYEPRPEIRQG

-690 NAEKDVTKGTG
+690 NAEKDKTMGTG
-701 IRLRMDLERR
+701 IRLRMDLEKR

-717 IPMAGKTG
+717 IPLAGKTG

-772 FGFYMKDALADE
+772 FGFYMKDALADAGV
-784 DIGLLGEDF
+784 GLLAEDF
-793 RPPVG
+793 RPPEG
-798 VSDAVP
+798 VRQAVP
-804 CLELL
+804 CRELI
-809 EARGLDF
+809 EARRINFKDGGSL
-816 RDDTEVDDEDLF
+816 DDEDLF

>member
-1 MPDSSKQKAPS
+1 MATSTPRSSKGKNTAQKAP
-12 GRKRAEAPQRD
+12 RD
-23 KFVGPSFLLWALL
+23 RFIGPSLLLWLGLL
-36 LAPVLGIA
+36 SPVLGIMA
-44 GLLALASASDL
+44 LLAIASGSDL

-68 ATRIYTVDG
+68 ATRIYAVDG
-77 VQLGSFYR
+77 AQLGSFYR

-90 VRYSDLP
+90 VRYADLP
-97 ESLVQALICTEDVR
+97 TTLVQALICTEDVR
-111 FRSHTG
+111 FRDHTG
-117 VDFKSLA
+117 VDFRGLA
-124 RAIIYLAKRGGGS
+124 RAIAYLGKKGGGS
-137 TITQQLAKQLF
+137 TVTQQLAKQLF

-184 IGLYLNRYDF
+184 IALYLNRYDF

-209 GKSVQSLDVQESAM
+209 GKSVSRLDLHESAM

-229 NSALYNPWR
+229 NSALYNPLR
-238 RPELVLERRSTV
+238 RPELVLERRGTV
-250 LGQMVKYGAL
+250 IAQMVKYGVV
-260 PAAELDS
+260 PAEAKDS
-267 LTALPLGL
+267 LNALPLGL
-275 RYQRVSHDEGA
+275 SYQRVSHDEGP
-286 APHFREKLRAE
+286 APHFRERLRAE
-297 VGALLEEKDE
+297 VKGLLEAKDE
-307 SGAYVIA
+307 AGAHLIA

-320 FDLYRDGL
+320 YDLYRDGL
-328 VIHTTLDSRLQ
+328 VIHTTIDSRLQ
-339 AYAEKAA
+339 RYAEDAA

-367 RTWPFFT
+367 RGWPFSP
-374 EDIVPKEQARILD
+374 DIEEGEQKNILK

-406 CARPGYYIAERDSAG
+406 CERPGFYIAEQDSAG
-421 ERVHFCRPGK
+421 KRVHVCRPGK
-431 GGCGHIWPVISRRQ
+431 GGCGHAWPVMSRRE
-445 LDAQFEEKTQT
+445 LDRQFEKPAPT
-456 RVMGLSGWVD
+456 RVMGLQGWVD
-466 TVMTPMDSIRHQK
+466 TVMSPLDSIRHQK

-488 LDPSNGEVKAW
+488 LDPRSGEVKAW

-511 NVSQSRRQVGSTFKP
+511 NVVQSRRQVGSTFKP

-532 VRLGLDP
+532 IRLGLDP

-552 PDGQDPWCPEN
+552 PEGQDPWCPEN
-563 SDMEYGEMVTLEYA
+563 SDLAYGEMVTLEYA

-590 KDYGVQRVVDLAHAM
+590 KDYGVERVVELAHAM
-605 GIQSELPAVPSI
+605 GIQSEIPAVPSI
-617 ALGVPELSL
+617 ALGVAQLSL
-626 LEVTSANATFAGG
+626 QEVTSANATFAGG

-658 IYEPRPQIRQG
+658 IYEPRPEIEQG

-690 NAEKDVTKGTG
+690 NAELGTKGTG
-701 IRLRMDLERR
+701 IRLRMDLDHR

-772 FGFYMKDALADE
+772 FGFYMKDALADAE
-784 DIGLLGEDF
+784 VGLTAEDF
-793 RPPVG
+793 RPPEG
-798 VSDAVP
+798 AMQAAP
-804 CLELL
+804 CREIL
-809 EARGLDF
+809 EARSLDF
-816 RDDTEVDDEDLF
+816 RGGGADDDDLF

>member
-1 MPDSSKQKAPS
+1 MANQKQTSGKGKSKAAKAP
-12 GRKRAEAPQRD
+12 RD
-23 KFVGPSFLLWALL
+23 RFIGPSILMWLALL
-36 LAPVLGIA
+36 SPVLGII
-44 GLLALASASDL
+44 GLLAIASSSDL

-68 ATRIYTVDG
+68 ATRIYAVDG

-90 VRYSDLP
+90 VRYADLP
-97 ESLVQALICTEDVR
+97 PSLVQALICTEDVR
-111 FRSHTG
+111 FRDHTG
-117 VDFKSLA
+117 VDFRGLA
-124 RAIIYLAKRGGGS
+124 RAIAYLGKKGGGS
-137 TITQQLAKQLF
+137 TVTQQLAKQLF

-184 IGLYLNRYDF
+184 IALYLNRYDF

-209 GKSVQSLDVQESAM
+209 GKSVVGLDLHESAM

-229 NSALYNPWR
+229 NSALYNPLR
-238 RPELVLERRSTV
+238 RPELVLERRGTV
-250 LGQMVKYGAL
+250 ISQMVKYGVV
-260 PAAELDS
+260 PASAQDS
-267 LTALPLGL
+267 LNALPLGL
-275 RYQRVSHDEGA
+275 SYQRVSHDEGP
-286 APHFREKLRAE
+286 APHFRERLRAE
-297 VGALLEEKDE
+297 VKGLLDAKDE
-307 SGAYVIA
+307 GGDYVIA

-320 FDLYRDGL
+320 YDLYRDGL
-328 VIHTTLDSRLQ
+328 VIHTTIDSRLQ
-339 AYAEKAA
+339 RYAEEAA

-359 RDLKRTTG
+359 KDLKRTTG
-367 RTWPFFT
+367 RGWPFSP
-374 EDIVPKEQARILD
+374 DIETQEQKNILK
-387 RAVEQSRRYRLAM
+387 RGVEQSRRYRLAM

-406 CARPGYYIAERDSAG
+406 CERPGFYIAEQDSAG
-421 ERVHFCRPGK
+421 QRVHVCRPSK
-431 GGCGHIWPVISRRQ
+431 GGCGHAWPVMSRRE
-445 LDAQFEEKTQT
+445 LDDEFEKETRT
-456 RVMGLSGWVD
+456 RVMGLRGWVD
-466 TVMTPMDSIRHQK
+466 TVMTPLDSIRHQK

-488 LDPSNGEVKAW
+488 VDPRSGEVKAW

-511 NVSQSRRQVGSTFKP
+511 NVIQSRRQVGSTFKP

-532 VRLGLDP
+532 IRLGLDP

-552 PDGQDPWCPEN
+552 PEGQDPWCPEN
-563 SDMEYGEMVTLEYA
+563 SDLAYGEMVTLEYA

-590 KDYGVQRVVDLAHAM
+590 KDYGVDRVVELAHAM
-605 GIQSELPAVPSI
+605 GIETEIPAVPSI
-617 ALGVPELSL
+617 ALGVAELSL
-626 LEVTSANATFAGG
+626 MEVTSANATFAGG
-639 GVWHAPR
+639 GVHHAPR

-658 IYEPRPQIRQG
+658 IYEPRPEIRQG

-690 NAEKDVTKGTG
+690 NAELGRKGTG
-701 IRLRMDLERR
+701 IRLRMDLEKR

-751 DPAVRFSTTTKG
+751 DPAVRFSTTSKG

-772 FGFYMKDALADE
+772 FGFYMKDALADPE
-784 DIGLLGEDF
+784 VGLLAEDF
-793 RPPVG
+793 RPPEG
-798 VSDAVP
+798 ATKAVP
-804 CLELL
+804 CEEVLA
-809 EARGLDF
+809 ARSIDF
-816 RDDTEVDDEDLF
+816 RGGGGDDEDLF